1 MTYSSGGS
9 VNLKGAV
16 IPSFTVAK
24 LIEVLSFAI
33 IEVVE
38 CNRSNRI
45 VRNRINR
52 NSQNNRTLFIIELI
66 ELIELRGHSHID
78 FSHASRRSDVIGWV
92 G

>member
-66 ELIELRGHSHID
+66 ELRGHSHID
-78 FSHASRRSDVIGWV
+78 FSHASRRSDVIGWA

>member
-38 CNRSNRI
+38 CNRSNRELFVIESIEI
-45 VRNRINR
+45 VK
-52 NSQNNRTLFIIELI
+52 IIELY
-66 ELIELRGHSHID
+66 L
-78 FSHASRRSDVIGWV
+78 
-92 G
+92 